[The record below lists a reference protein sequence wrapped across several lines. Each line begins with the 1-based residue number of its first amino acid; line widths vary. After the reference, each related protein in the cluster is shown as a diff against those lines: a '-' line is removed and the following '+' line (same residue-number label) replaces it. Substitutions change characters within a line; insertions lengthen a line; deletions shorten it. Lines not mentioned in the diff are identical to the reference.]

1 MHVNSYSLVITHSS
15 VFHAKL
21 CVWMCVLP
29 EASRIP
35 KFDKRTWPSYLI
47 LAVHWP
53 ATIDCMPDGWPPP
66 KKWWSK
72 DHVKVPNSDTPGLHR
87 LANGSLYF
95 RSVSHN
101 DSGVYVCIAGNSLDV
116 VDSDSINV
124 TIACM
129 YDTTYNVSEN
139 KTATLRVH
147 DKIAESQ
154 PI

>member
-1 MHVNSYSLVITHSS
+1 
-15 VFHAKL
+15 
-21 CVWMCVLP
+21 
-29 EASRIP
+29 
-35 KFDKRTWPSYLI
+35 
-47 LAVHWP
+47 
-53 ATIDCMPDGWPPP
+53 
-66 KKWWSK
+66 
-72 DHVKVPNSDTPGLHR
+72 
-87 LANGSLYF
+87 
-95 RSVSHN
+95 
-101 DSGVYVCIAGNSLDV
+101 VYVCIAGNSLDV